1 VPLSLFCVSGG
12 EGVYKKTKP
21 ACLIA
26 QGHTGITV
34 QRYNYFLNNHLFNA
48 MTTERQKAEEILI
61 SNIQRITGLNVEAIK
76 QIDSYEE
83 LADIAEAN
91 YEYWKEEGKI
101 EERMANAKKMLAK
114 GMSVADISD
123 ITGLNKEEIEGL
135 K

>member
-1 VPLSLFCVSGG
+1 MI
-12 EGVYKKTKP
+12 E
-21 ACLIA
+21 
-26 QGHTGITV
+26 
-34 QRYNYFLNNHLFNA
+34 A

-101 EERMANAKKMLAK
+101 EERMTNAKKMLAK

>member
-1 VPLSLFCVSGG
+1 MT
-12 EGVYKKTKP
+12 EEQKQ
-21 ACLIA
+21 A
-26 QGHTGITV
+26 
-34 QRYNYFLNNHLFNA
+34 YF
-48 MTTERQKAEEILI
+48 KSSI
-61 SNIQRITGLNVEAIK
+61 
-76 QIDSYEE
+76 YEE
-83 LADIAEAN
+83 LEDIAEAN

>member
-1 VPLSLFCVSGG
+1 
-12 EGVYKKTKP
+12 
-21 ACLIA
+21 
-26 QGHTGITV
+26 
-34 QRYNYFLNNHLFNA
+34 

-61 SNIQRITGLNVEAIK
+61 SNIQRITGLSVEAIK

-91 YEYWKEEGKI
+91 YEYYKEEASREI
-101 EERMANAKKMLAK
+101 AAKMLAK